1 MRHKPILFR
10 RSLLAGGALLAAPS
24 IVRAQG
30 TNGVALVIGNSKY
43 QWEAQ
48 LGNVKRDAPDIAKAF
63 QAKGLK
69 TELLQDLTRDAFQQ
83 AVSKFKAAASGANL
97 AAFYYA
103 GHGASWD
110 KDTYLVP
117 VDADLST
124 PNAVKTLLPV
134 RDVTAA
140 MKDAANRLLVF
151 DSCRNNPADG
161 WRQLAAERSAFSLLD
176 QEQGDTPP
184 NSLTLYSTA
193 PGRVALDGPAGQNSP
208 FARALLNEV
217 GVASVDLAALPKKVR
232 RSLLIAS
239 EGRQVVWDSNTYAA
253 PFMLSGSKAGN
264 SDVNVPRQGGDPANA
279 IELPNAYLFAQK
291 NKFYIPSG
299 LIAYRAKNDSP
310 NARKVGSYEFTV
322 QTPVG
327 PSPFLLIVL
336 SVDDQGTAQLVV
348 VVQNDAGKLWRFIT
362 AQISGN
368 RLSFRPS
375 YGRPEFVLDWRDA
388 NYGSVA
394 QLRDSSR
401 PGGPSMTNVR
411 FSRLDG

>member
-1 MRHKPILFR
+1 
-10 RSLLAGGALLAAPS
+10 
-24 IVRAQG
+24 
-30 TNGVALVIGNSKY
+30 
-43 QWEAQ
+43 
-48 LGNVKRDAPDIAKAF
+48 
-63 QAKGLK
+63 
-69 TELLQDLTRDAFQQ
+69 
-83 AVSKFKAAASGANL
+83 
-97 AAFYYA
+97 
-103 GHGASWD
+103 
-110 KDTYLVP
+110 
-117 VDADLST
+117 
-124 PNAVKTLLPV
+124 
-134 RDVTAA
+134 
-140 MKDAANRLLVF
+140 
-151 DSCRNNPADG
+151 
-161 WRQLAAERSAFSLLD
+161 
-176 QEQGDTPP
+176 
-184 NSLTLYSTA
+184 
-193 PGRVALDGPAGQNSP
+193 
-208 FARALLNEV
+208 
-217 GVASVDLAALPKKVR
+217 
-232 RSLLIAS
+232 
-239 EGRQVVWDSNTYAA
+239 
-253 PFMLSGSKAGN
+253 MLSGSKAGN